1 MDKGFEKLDAI
12 LDSDKII
19 VRQNLGEPKNGG
31 EEIDIYRIKENA
43 LVIFYQWKNGQEKAE
58 ALILYGSSGEV
69 LYAKNIRLISRETYQ
84 FLSNIVCGREAESSQ
99 DFSVEKL
106 EKLCG
111 TPAVI
116 HGSGIDVWFYGTDF
130 GRLISFQALSGKITR
145 MDILNCLE

>member
-31 EEIDIYRIKENA
+31 EEIDIYRIEGNA
-43 LVIFYQWKNGQEKAE
+43 LVIFYQWKNEQEKAK

-84 FLSNIVCGREAESSQ
+84 FLSNIIG
-99 DFSVEKL
+99 D
-106 EKLCG
+106 
-111 TPAVI
+111 
-116 HGSGIDVWFYGTDF
+116 
-130 GRLISFQALSGKITR
+130 
-145 MDILNCLE
+145 